1 MAQDKEPPRAEHLL
15 DTPHLADALES
26 DRFKNFLDHVPVG
39 IAIAD
44 LHPSETIT
52 YANLE
57 FERLTGVDAAAI
69 QGKSWD
75 VLPGQAVGGGL
86 PLGQAIADCD
96 DYVGCYV
103 INTDAGQTSV
113 DAWSNLIQDEQGRA
127 TVRLVAL
134 ANTGPRSG
142 VLLDELERQLRDKDT
157 MLRELQ
163 HRVSNNLQMITALI
177 RLEARNASDD
187 NGERFSR
194 LAGRIGSLALLYRC
208 LTEAPSEGVDLGVY
222 LTQIATAVMQAH
234 APEGIHLDLQVDT
247 WPASINVAMPAG
259 LVVNE
264 LLTNSLKHAFAGRAG
279 GTISLHSLV
288 DATGCTVTIA
298 DDGVG
303 LPEGVIWPMS
313 GKLSALIVQSLK
325 QNARAKVTV
334 DSAPGQGMRVAI
346 FFARADAAPEAS

>member
-1 MAQDKEPPRAEHLL
+1 MTDSEEPPRAENLL
-15 DTPHLADALES
+15 DTPNLADALES

-44 LHPSETIT
+44 LHPTETLT

-57 FERLTGVDAAAI
+57 FERLVGLDAAALE
-69 QGKSWD
+69 GKSLD
-75 VLPGQAVGGGL
+75 DLPGLAVGDGL
-86 PLGQAIADCD
+86 SLGKAIAERD
-96 DYVGCYV
+96 DYVGCFV
-103 INTDAGQTSV
+103 IITDVGQNSV
-113 DAWSNLIQDEQGRA
+113 DAWSNLIQDEMGKP
-127 TVRLVAL
+127 TVRLIAL
-134 ANTGPRSG
+134 ADTGPRSG
-142 VLLDELERQLRDKDT
+142 ILLDELEKQLRDKDT

-177 RLEARNASDD
+177 RLEARNLPDES
-187 NGERFSR
+187 GERFDR

-208 LTEAPSEGVDLGVY
+208 LTDAPSEGVDLGVY

-247 WPASINVAMPAG
+247 WPASVNVAMPAG

-264 LLTNSLKHAFAGRAG
+264 LLTNSLKHAFAGRDG
-279 GTISLHSLV
+279 GTITLHSLV
-288 DATGCTVTIA
+288 EDSGCTVIIG

-303 LPEGVIWPMS
+303 LPEGMSWPLP

-334 DSAPGQGMRVAI
+334 ESAPGAGMRVAI
-346 FFARADAAPEAS
+346 FFARADAAPG